1 MHALIMITINM
12 FTCPT
17 GGLMNMMNKA
27 NLSQYFLFTFYLHM
41 CQKECS
47 LMC

>member
-12 FTCPT
+12 T
-17 GGLMNMMNKA
+17 GGFINMMHKA